1 MVFMILF
8 SVLVLVYF
16 SRYEVPELQQRVM
29 KAFDQLKDDSYWTE
43 IDADK
48 EFNDLHQELLSH
60 CDQAINDISNDK
72 LDKLW

>member
-1 MVFMILF
+1 MILF
-8 SVLVLVYF
+8 FIMVF
-16 SRYEVPELQQRVM
+16 FRYEVPELQQRVM
-29 KAFDQLKDDSYWTE
+29 KAFDQLKDDSYWKE